1 MVKASHLKSIWD
13 IRWEENKGYGGHGKM
28 RTVVNSLQH
37 KVDGNDWPTYSA
49 LHIAL
54 EANKDYKRWR

>member
-1 MVKASHLKSIWD
+1 MRSQ
-13 IRWEENKGYGGHGKM
+13 IRKNKGYGGHGKM

-54 EANKDYKRWR
+54 EANKE